1 MIDSKTLFTY
11 NNKFRFFNKQNQ
23 METYTVKYV
32 SDTGFSLVDSNFDK
46 VCSFEY
52 NELNDIKKDKFD
64 NYYSEEIEI
73 KLNCE
78 SFNKVR

>member
-32 SDTGFSLVDSNFDK
+32 SDIGFSLVDSNFDK